1 MVRLLRHFRKEIF
14 LEMRDGPYPNMRWV
28 HAKIAGNLGRKGVRL
43 TELADRAELS
53 LAACNELVN
62 ELEDLGYLARHPDPS
77 DGRAKLI
84 RPTAKGGHSQFKG
97 PVGATADAT

>member
-43 TELADRAELS
+43 TELADRAEL
-53 LAACNELVN
+53 
-62 ELEDLGYLARHPDPS
+62 
-77 DGRAKLI
+77 I